1 MDNTQNP
8 PNPTGGDDRPSRFS
22 PASGSDRMGGG
33 TGLGDR
39 PGGQGGPGGPG
50 GDRPG
55 GERFGGERPGGER
68 GPRRYGSGGGRG
80 GGGRGGGGGRRKQPI
95 FADNEVVDY
104 KDIQRLRQCID
115 ERGKLLP
122 RRKTYCSAGKQ
133 RELTTAVKRAR
144 HLALLMFV
152 PADRR
157 R

>member
-1 MDNTQNP
+1 MDNQQNT
-8 PNPTGGDDRPSRFS
+8 PNPTGGEDRPSRFS
-22 PASGSDRMGGG
+22 PAPGGERTGGDRDRMGGG

-39 PGGQGGPGGPG
+39 PAGQGG
-50 GDRPG
+50 PG

-68 GPRRYGSGGGRG
+68 GPRRYGSGGRG

>member
-1 MDNTQNP
+1 MDNQQNT
-8 PNPTGGDDRPSRFS
+8 PNPTGGEDRPSRFS
-22 PASGSDRMGGG
+22 PAPGGDRTGGG

-39 PGGQGGPGGPG
+39 PGGPGGPG